1 MLLLLSV
8 FFLVGIVQVAAL
20 RGKVVAGF
28 GLSLITAAALLVT
41 PKLMTS
47 LIPVTWLSRYLG
59 EHPGLRRAAAS
70 HALRTELSYSQAFLI
85 QGGLA
90 IRKLTDYDD
99 LGAVLFGLGIVCLVA
114 TYLFLGVFQAA
125 YRTTR
130 DFKNLPAGSDWCRPM
145 ELDPGTRTRQRGRLE
160 ARRLAV
166 HRWHPDHCALAL
178 APDPRPHPL
187 RRVA

>member
-1 MLLLLSV
+1 MRDAPLLSV

-90 IRKLTDYDD
+90 I
-99 LGAVLFGLGIVCLVA
+99 
-114 TYLFLGVFQAA
+114 
-125 YRTTR
+125 TTR

-145 ELDPGTRTRQRGRLE
+145 ELDLERVLGNEAVWKLAGLLSIAGTLIT
-160 ARRLAV
+160 
-166 HRWHPDHCALAL
+166 ALSL
-178 APDPRPHPL
+178 
-187 RRVA
+187 